1 DNGLLTCLA
10 RLSRPTTIVAVTE
23 PRFWL
28 PKVSA
33 TFHGRDI
40 MAPVAARL
48 SLGLDPR
55 ELGPAVE
62 NLVMFEL
69 PEAKL
74 VPGKIVGSVSSVD
87 SFGNLVTDISA
98 DMLAGAPH
106 DGNLH
111 IECDEHETTG

>member
-1 DNGLLTCLA
+1 MS
-10 RLSRPTTIVAVTE
+10 LSAGRGPVFTVTE

-55 ELGPAVE
+55 ELGPARLAT
-62 NLVMFEL
+62 LVL
-69 PEAKL
+69 AL
-74 VPGKIVGSVSSVD
+74 V
-87 SFGNLVTDISA
+87 
-98 DMLAGAPH
+98 AGAIPVMTAMLVA
-106 DGNLH
+106 GGL
-111 IECDEHETTG
+111 